1 VSELRFDGRAVVI
14 TGGGAGLGRHY
25 ALLLAAR
32 GAGVVIAD
40 YGVSLEGEGSSSV
53 PAESVAAEINA
64 AGGAAVACYASV
76 SEPAGATSMVEA
88 ALDTFGRLDAVVN
101 NAGIVDHAWMDELD
115 EAQVRRLLD
124 NHAIGTFLVTK
135 AAWPHLVASD
145 AGRVVNTV
153 SESMLGNTPKAISY
167 AAAKGAVFGLTRG
180 MALDGRRHGVHV
192 NAVAPRGTT
201 RAHDPNIL
209 AAVFEQPEEA
219 FAPGFFTAM
228 RPELVAPVVAY
239 LAHQS
244 CALEGEVLVAGA
256 GQVRRLVVAETAG
269 IVVPELTP
277 EDVAGQLDAIL
288 DTTDAEPTPVGYT
301 AR

>member
-1 VSELRFDGRAVVI
+1 MSELRFDGRAVVV

-40 YGVSLEGEGSSSV
+40 YGVSLEGEGTSSE

-76 SEPAGATSMVEA
+76 SNAAGAATMVEA
-88 ALDTFGRLDAVVN
+88 ALDSFGRLDAVVN

-201 RAHDPNIL
+201 RAHDRKVL
-209 AAVFEQPEEA
+209 AAVFEQPEES
-219 FAPGFFTAM
+219 FAAEFFTAM

-239 LAHQS
+239 LAHS
-244 CALEGEVLVAGA
+244 RCVLDGEVLVAGS

-277 EDVAGQLDAIL
+277 EAVAGQLNAIL
-288 DTTDAEPTPVGYT
+288 DTTDTEPMPVGFN
-301 AR
+301 AH

>member
-1 VSELRFDGRAVVI
+1 
-14 TGGGAGLGRHY
+14 
-25 ALLLAAR
+25 
-32 GAGVVIAD
+32 
-40 YGVSLEGEGSSSV
+40 
-53 PAESVAAEINA
+53 
-64 AGGAAVACYASV
+64 
-76 SEPAGATSMVEA
+76 MVEA

-145 AGRVVNTV
+145 PGRVVNTV

-192 NAVAPRGTT
+192 EHGHAARHRARTT
-201 RAHDPNIL
+201 RRSWRRCSTSPRSRSPASSSPRC
-209 AAVFEQPEEA
+209 
-219 FAPGFFTAM
+219 APSWWRRSSPTW
-228 RPELVAPVVAY
+228 PTE
-239 LAHQS
+239 S
-244 CALEGEVLVAGA
+244 CTLDGEVLVAGA
-256 GQVRRLVVAETAG
+256 GQVRRLVVGDTVG

-277 EDVAGQLDAIL
+277 EDVATQLDAIL
-288 DTTDAEPTPVGYT
+288 DPTVTEPMPVGYSAADPY
-301 AR
+301 ARALRGTVEQLRRVGRAGEEW

>member
-1 VSELRFDGRAVVI
+1 MSEVRFDGRAVVV
-14 TGGGAGLGRHY
+14 TGAGTGLGRHY

-40 YGVSLEGEGSSSV
+40 FGVSLQGAGTSSG
-53 PAESVAAEINA
+53 PAESVAAEITA
-64 AGGAAVACYASV
+64 IGGAAVACYASV

-101 NAGIVDHAWMDELD
+101 NAGIVDHAWMDDLD
-115 EAQVRRLLD
+115 EEQVRRLLD

-167 AAAKGAVFGLTRG
+167 AAAKGAVFGLTRA

-201 RAHDPNIL
+201 RAHAPEIL
-209 AAVFEQPEEA
+209 ASVFEQPA
-219 FAPGFFTAM
+219 DSFAREFFTAM

-244 CALEGEVLVAGA
+244 CTLDGEVLVAGA
-256 GQVRRLVVAETAG
+256 GQVRRLVVGETQG

-277 EDVAGQLDAIL
+277 EDVAMQLDAIL
-288 DTTDAEPTPVGYT
+288 DSTGTEPMPVGFT
-301 AR
+301 AG

>member
-1 VSELRFDGRAVVI
+1 MTLRFDGRAVVV
-14 TGGGAGLGRHY
+14 TGAGTGLGRHY
-25 ALLLAAR
+25 ARLLAAR

-40 YGVSLEGEGSSSV
+40 YGVSLQGEGTSSE
-53 PAESVAAEINA
+53 PAESVAAEITS

-76 SEPAGATSMVEA
+76 SDPAGATSMVEA
-88 ALDTFGRLDAVVN
+88 ALDTFGRLDVVVN

-115 EAQVRRLLD
+115 EEQVRRLLD
-124 NHAIGTFLVTK
+124 NHAIGTFLVTR

-153 SESMLGNTPKAISY
+153 SESMLGNTPRAISY

-180 MALDGRRHGVHV
+180 LALDGRRHGVRV

-201 RAHDPNIL
+201 RAHDPRVL
-209 AAVFEQPEEA
+209 ASVFEQPEES
-219 FAPGFFTAM
+219 FAHEFFSAM

-239 LAHQS
+239 LAHES
-244 CALEGEVLVAGA
+244 CTLDGEVLVAGA
-256 GQVRRLVVAETAG
+256 GQVRRLVVGETAG

-288 DTTDAEPTPVGYT
+288 DPATIEPMPVGF
-301 AR
+301 AAH